1 MSELPLITRIRTKEG
16 DCQIDYNSLANLP
29 SIKNISIDSTLS
41 KSGQAADAKTV
52 GDAIGNLSTLNT
64 TNKNNLVNAINEVD
78 ADVTAINED
87 LSKKASTTYVDNK
100 VSGYAPKNHSSA
112 ETTYGSASDTNYG
125 HVKLSDSKDFNY
137 DVSKGVA
144 ATPAALATMYLDIA
158 NRIANP
164 LGATDISIKEVT
176 VTSGSTNNDITVRY
190 FDLFTAPA
198 TGLYSIHCVA
208 NFLPNA
214 NGWRSAQLSTHIGG
228 HMVQAVSE
236 ENAQTQFCLNDF
248 VYLNKDDV
256 VKVGFRQTSGQDL
269 RCEYAGRYSYINLQG
284 L

>member
-52 GDAIGNLSTLNT
+52 GDAIGNLPTLNT

-78 ADVTAINED
+78 ADVTAINEG

-112 ETTYGSASDTNYG
+112 ETTYGSASGTNYG
-125 HVKLSDSKDFNY
+125 HVKLSDSKNFDH
-137 DVSKGVA
+137 DVSKGIA
-144 ATPAALATMYLDIA
+144 ATPAALAEMYSDIIE
-158 NRIANP
+158 RIANH
-164 LGATDISIKEVT
+164 LGITNIPEEKVEVSSGNDVSDI
-176 VTSGSTNNDITVRY
+176 DIRY
-190 FDLFTAPA
+190 FNLFTAPA
-198 TGLYSIHCVA
+198 NGLYSIHCVA

-228 HMVQAVSE
+228 HLVQAVSE
-236 ENAQTQFCLNDF
+236 ENVQTQFCLNDF
-248 VYLNKDDV
+248 VYLNKDTV
-256 VKVGFRQTSGQDL
+256 VKVGFRQTSGETL
-269 RCEYAGRYSYINLQG
+269 TCEYAGRFSYINLE
-284 L
+284 